1 MNAILMTNYIIN
13 AQAIRV
19 TGSLRGAYIVFIGLL
34 VLNIIIISFVDTRK
48 YNKDY
53 MKEDEILRG

>member
-1 MNAILMTNYIIN
+1 MSNYVIN

-19 TGSLRGAYIVFIGLL
+19 TGSLRGAYMVFIGLL
-34 VLNIIIISFVDTRK
+34 IVNIILISLVDTRK

-53 MKEDEILRG
+53 MKEEEILSK